1 MEETSPLISVIS
13 PVYNVA
19 PYLRRCVDSLLAQ
32 TFRNFELILVDDG
45 STDSSGSICD
55 EYSSGKDAEVNV
67 RVNVK
72 VNVNVI
78 HQQNSGVSTAR
89 NRGIE
94 AARGKYISFV
104 DADDWVEP
112 GFLQAFA
119 EEVERHPEVD
129 CVIQGFW
136 NHEGT
141 AQAEPYAHYSDA
153 VSFCSELYRLEEKKL
168 IGYVWNKLFRRALI
182 AEKRICFDLHI
193 PIGEDMLFCMS
204 FIDLCQ
210 STSILANTG
219 YHYVFSGHKDYS
231 FLQLNRRLDTFY
243 HHIRQLHSL
252 PTETVDAFLFNEYHF
267 ALYILHSLYAE
278 RQPRRVRLDYL
289 QKIRQRRN
297 ELPARSCR
305 RLESPYNWLS
315 AMVLHLPHLLCDLL
329 LKFIFP
335 ERKA

>member
-1 MEETSPLISVIS
+1 MTHKPLISVII

-32 TFRNFELILVDDG
+32 TYPNYELILVDDG
-45 STDSSGSICD
+45 STDDSPAICD
-55 EYSSGKDAEVNV
+55 VYKERYGRV
-67 RVNVK
+67 RVM
-72 VNVNVI
+72 
-78 HQQNSGVSTAR
+78 HQSNQGVSTAR
-89 NRGIE
+89 NHGIE
-94 AARGKYISFV
+94 AARGEYISFV

-141 AQAEPYAHYSDA
+141 AQKEPYAYYTDA
-153 VSFCSELYRLEEKKL
+153 ASFCSELYRLEEKKL

-182 AEKRICFDLHI
+182 IENRICFDFHI

-204 FIDLCQ
+204 FIDLCK
-210 STSILANTG
+210 STSILENTG

-252 PTETVDAFLFNEYHF
+252 PAATVEAFLFNEYHF
-267 ALYILHSLYAE
+267 ALYILHCLYAE
-278 RQPRRVRLDYL
+278 RQPEDVRLAYL

-315 AMVLHLPHLLCDLL
+315 AMVLHLPHRLCDLL